1 MHGLCAI
8 TTHCIPFQNGAEL
21 ESLKSESNAREESS
35 PANVSVSCNK

>member
-8 TTHCIPFQNGAEL
+8 TTHCTLFQSGAEL
-21 ESLKSESNAREESS
+21 ESLKSEGNAREERS